1 MQVCRYQYK
10 SNHSSRNQSVIDAKV
25 EYKKTSRIN
34 QDHKTWLPHSLNI
47 QAMAAVMATV
57 IGRWIIVAILH

>member
-1 MQVCRYQYK
+1 M
-10 SNHSSRNQSVIDAKV
+10 IDAKV